1 MLEKVLNERYKIIKE
16 LGKGGMAIVYEA
28 QDLLLDR
35 KVALKMLRPEYVN
48 DTDFVRRFR
57 HEAKAVA
64 RLSHPNVVN
73 IFDIGQ
79 EGKYHYLVM
88 EDIEGKNL
96 KDIIKKKGKLEI
108 VESLD
113 IARQI
118 CSALVIAH
126 KNNIIHCDIKP
137 HNILITPDKQVK
149 VTDFGIARAVTSST
163 MTITDTIVGSAHYFS
178 PEQARGGEIK
188 TRSDL
193 YSLGIVL
200 YEMLTGEVPFKGDS
214 PISVALK
221 HIQEPPK
228 RPSLINPEIVP
239 AAEKLVM
246 KAIAK
251 DPEARFSNADEMR
264 ECISKVIGELSSRK
278 VEKIATRKED
288 DTLVMKKENI
298 QNEKIQT
305 KTQRKYLT
313 QNVEKRI
320 LPLWVKWTLGITF
333 IALIS
338 FVAIFLFYQAYMDVP
353 IVEVPDV
360 IGMEYKD
367 AQTEASLVGLEL
379 EKQNEGVHHPEI
391 PEGKIISQYPVG
403 GERVRQTRK
412 IMVTLSKGPEV
423 LTVPDLI
430 NLTIREAEVILDNH
444 NLAIGEKELQYSDE
458 VEKDRIIS
466 QQPEPGEE
474 IGQEIEINLLISNGP
489 QPNMVRVPNI
499 IGLSQEEATNTLTG
513 NKLTVGEISEKPT
526 KRFLAGQVSGQEFE
540 PGTEVPE
547 NSRIDLTISTGLIN
561 SEGAIVHSAKLNVY
575 VPPGSST
582 QQLQVVVIDDNGR
595 DILYE
600 GTQRPDTYIPIYF
613 NSVGKTRFEI
623 YVNGKL
629 WEVYDLG

>member
-79 EGKYHYLVM
+79 EDKYHYLVM
-88 EDIEGKNL
+88 EDIEGRNL
-96 KDIIKKKGKLEI
+96 KDIIKEKGKLEI
-108 VESLD
+108 IEALD

-221 HIQEPPK
+221 HIQETPK
-228 RPSLINPEIVP
+228 RPSLINPEIIP
-239 AAEKLVM
+239 AVEKLVM

-251 DPEARFSNADEMR
+251 DPEARFSNAGEMR
-264 ECISKVIGELSSRK
+264 ESISKVIEELRTRK
-278 VEKIATRKED
+278 VDKAVTRKADE
-288 DTLVMKKENI
+288 TLVMKKVNI
-298 QNEKIQT
+298 QSEKT
-305 KTQRKYLT
+305 KPDTQRKYLT
-313 QNVEKRI
+313 QNVENRA
-320 LPLWVKWTLGITF
+320 LPLWVKWTLGI
-333 IALIS
+333 S
-338 FVAIFLFYQAYMDVP
+338 FVALIAIVGIFIFYQAYMDVP

-360 IGMEYKD
+360 IGMDYEEAKE
-367 AQTEASLVGLEL
+367 EASLVGLEL

-412 IMVTLSKGPEV
+412 IMVTISKGPAV
-423 LTVPDLI
+423 LTVPDLT
-430 NLTIREAEVILDNH
+430 NLTIREAQVILDNH
-444 NLAIGEKELQYSDE
+444 NLTIGEKEFQYSDQI
-458 VEKDRIIS
+458 EKDRIIS

-474 IGQEIEINLLISNGP
+474 IGLETQINLVISNGP
-489 QPNMVRVPNI
+489 QPNMVRVPNL
-499 IGLSQEEATNTLTG
+499 IGLSQEEAVDLLTE
-513 NKLTVGEISEKPT
+513 NKLTVGEITEEPT
-526 KRFLAGQVSGQEFE
+526 KRFLAGQVSSQEFE

-547 NSRIDLTISTGLIN
+547 NSKVNLTISSGLIN
-561 SEGAIVHSAKLNVY
+561 SEGARVHSAKLNVY
-575 VPPGSST
+575 VPPGSSN
-582 QQLQVVVIDDNGR
+582 QQIRVVIIDNNGR

-600 GTQRPDTYIPIYF
+600 GTHRPDTYIPVYF
-613 NSVGKTRFEI
+613 NSVGTTRFEI
-623 YVNGKL
+623 YVNDKL